1 MIKFGCLARY
11 FNFYKNEISFAEK
24 NNFDFVQLWHDH
36 RGLVLH
42 ENDGPFLQTI
52 KKYSFPVIIHA
63 LLDIDSSDSDINN
76 LAEIIR
82 ELGHNEVII
91 HPICEKKKMPEPN
104 KELNRFIKRAVK
116 ILEGT
121 KIYVENN
128 PETDSF
134 FNKEDEIEYIFNDNP
149 EIEFLLDIAHAG
161 DYEKIKRLIAIKYPK
176 ILHIADKRLDVK
188 HEHLPI
194 GDGDINFKRI
204 FDELLGDFNG
214 KIIFEIVKE
223 DSDIVKARKKIEL
236 MLKRDL

>member
-121 KIYVENN
+121 KIYLENN

-149 EIEFLLDIAHAG
+149 EIEFLLDIAHTG
-161 DYEKIKRLIAIKYPK
+161 YYEKIQRLIAIKYPK
-176 ILHIADKRLDVK
+176 ILHIADKRLDIK